1 MSHTSNKSILATMA
15 YASVFCLIAVT
26 GSLAG
31 DYLPG
36 QIHDYPSDKAASS
49 LDQHQLSFEYPN
61 DQIAR
66 AEFRS
71 EEFYAIILK
80 SAERCSLTEQ
90 ERAQIQK
97 MFPQNKVFMDFF
109 ECDES
114 MEDWL
119 TYTNTN
125 QAYTFIAM
133 FGGYTENQAKQ
144 LFEQYDL
151 AGKYPGANIRK
162 MQAVLVYP

>member
-1 MSHTSNKSILATMA
+1 MNHAARKSILVTMA
-15 YASVFCLIAVT
+15 YASVLCIIAVT

-36 QIHDYPSDKAASS
+36 QVHDYPSDKAASS

-80 SAERCSLTEQ
+80 SAERCSLTKE
-90 ERAQIQK
+90 ERTQIQK
-97 MFPQNKVFMDFF
+97 TFPRNKVFMDFF

-119 TYTNTN
+119 TYTNTDRN
-125 QAYTFIAM
+125 YTFIAV
-133 FGGYTENQAKQ
+133 FGGVSLDQAKK
-144 LFEQYDL
+144 LFDDYNL
-151 AGKYPGANIRK
+151 ADKYPGANIRK
-162 MQAVLVYP
+162 MQAVLVYS